1 MTDLRLLQQI
11 AGHAVD
17 RAAAL
22 VTARAVGTVRPKGD
36 RDMVSELD
44 LAVEEQVRT
53 FLQKET
59 PEIGFF
65 GEEQGAHRVEGDLTW
80 SLDPVDGTANL
91 VSGLPLCGISLG
103 LFRGSR
109 SVLGVID
116 LPFLKER
123 FQAAEGQGAFC
134 NGERLRVRST
144 AALHDAIIAIGDYA
158 VGEGSVER
166 NVPRLRIT
174 QLLTE
179 RALRVRMFGSA
190 AIDLAWVAAGRLDA
204 TITLSNHPWDT
215 AAGVAI
221 VREAG
226 GCVMDSD
233 GRPHQITSQA
243 TIATSP
249 DLRAGILSL
258 LEAAREKQCPGA

>member
-22 VTARAVGTVRPKGD
+22 FTAKAVGTVTSKGD

-44 LAVEEQVRT
+44 VAVEEQVRA
-53 FLQKET
+53 FLQRET
-59 PEIGFF
+59 PEVGFF
-65 GEEQGAHRVEGDLTW
+65 GEEQGGHSLEGDLTW

-116 LPFLKER
+116 LPFLSER
-123 FQAAEGQGAFC
+123 FQAAEGHGAYC
-134 NGERLRVRST
+134 NGERLRVRGTS
-144 AALHDAIIAIGDYA
+144 ALREAIVAIGDYA
-158 VGEGSVER
+158 VGEGSAKR
-166 NVPRLRIT
+166 NQRRLKIT

-204 TITLSNHPWDT
+204 TITLSNHPWDM

-226 GCVMDSD
+226 GCVMDAD
-233 GRPHQITSQA
+233 GRSHQITSRA
-243 TIATSP
+243 TIAAGP
-249 DLRAGILSL
+249 GLRDEVLSL
-258 LEAAREKQCPGA
+258 LEAANED